1 MLRLGFSG
9 RRVAPWWRCDS
20 PSRDRTVWLVLPG
33 HDVVIVALLAVAYRL
48 SWLQLAVIAV
58 SFVMALALVID
69 AAVLLHASL

>member
-1 MLRLGFSG
+1 
-9 RRVAPWWRCDS
+9 
-20 PSRDRTVWLVLPG
+20 
-33 HDVVIVALLAVAYRL
+33 VVIVALLAVAYRL